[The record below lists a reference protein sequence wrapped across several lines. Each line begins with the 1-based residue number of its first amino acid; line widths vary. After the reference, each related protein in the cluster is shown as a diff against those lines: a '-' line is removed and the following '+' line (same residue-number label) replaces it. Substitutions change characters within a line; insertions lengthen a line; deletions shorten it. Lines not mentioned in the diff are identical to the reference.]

1 MGGEKRLGVP
11 AETEV
16 GVHGHRLRSGQC
28 RSEQLQHAIEHDR
41 NVTTRLTGLVRQR
54 FQPPFT
60 PQYSRIRGCAA
71 GDYPTDPHPCRFPEN
86 RRTDPSGQVPIR
98 VAGRGV

>member
-16 GVHGHRLRSGQC
+16 GVHGHRLRSGKR

-54 FQPPFT
+54 FQPPLRRCTRGFAAVPPVT
-60 PQYSRIRGCAA
+60 TQRIPTHA
-71 GDYPTDPHPCRFPEN
+71 GSFGGTDPP
-86 RRTDPSGQVPIR
+86 GQVPIR
-98 VAGRGV
+98 VACRGV